1 MRQALMK
8 TTHSTAE
15 QQLINQAVEALI
27 STNVATQNRGVKQL
41 IQLGTLAV
49 PDLLTL
55 YKDKKRQVNHT
66 QVMFVLSQIADE
78 GATDIFIAG
87 LNHSDERVR
96 AYAAQG
102 LVRTRHPDAMR
113 ACLQTLN
120 DSADELHLD
129 ITPSVIALAGM
140 GQKAVPALLNL
151 MSDSDEMTRLRAQ
164 RALELFINLRH
175 GFSIGRG
182 FPSAEAEEAAHG
194 EWVAHGDY
202 DYCADEAS
210 RTAAITKWQQWLE
223 SVKE

>member
-1 MRQALMK
+1 MRQALVK
-8 TTHSTAE
+8 KTHSTAE
-15 QQLINQAVEALI
+15 RQLSQAVEALT
-27 STNVATQNRGVKQL
+27 SADVTTQNRGVEQL
-41 IQLGTLAV
+41 IQLGALAV
-49 PDLLTL
+49 PELLTL
-55 YKDKKRQVNHT
+55 YKDKARDVNHA

-78 GATDIFIAG
+78 RATEVFMAG
-87 LNHSDERVR
+87 LNHNDERVR

-102 LVRTRHPDAMR
+102 LVRTHHPDALH

-120 DSADELHLD
+120 DSVDELHLD
-129 ITPSVIALAGM
+129 MTPSVIALAGM
-140 GQKAVPALLNL
+140 GEKAVPALLNL
-151 MSDSDEMTRLRAQ
+151 MMESDEMTRLHAQ